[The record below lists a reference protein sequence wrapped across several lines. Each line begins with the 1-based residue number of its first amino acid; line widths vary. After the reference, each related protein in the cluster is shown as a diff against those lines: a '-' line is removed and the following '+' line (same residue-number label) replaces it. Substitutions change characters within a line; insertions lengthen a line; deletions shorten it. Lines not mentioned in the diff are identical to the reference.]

1 MTSQWVFA
9 IGLAL
14 LGLLV
19 IRAGL
24 RILRER
30 STRGVRFSGGQIKV
44 DLITDFPALLIGIG
58 YVVFGFICLVPLG
71 QSGLAALQN
80 TAAPQLGQMITLPLV
95 GFFGLFI
102 FVVVVGFMAGLFT
115 RRDEVRD

>member
-30 STRGVRFSGGQIKV
+30 TTRGVRFTAGQIKV
-44 DLITDFPALLIGIG
+44 DLIAGLPALLIGIG
-58 YVVFGFICLVPLG
+58 YIVFGVICLVPLG
-71 QSGLAALQN
+71 QSGLAAMQN
-80 TAAPQLGQMITLPLV
+80 STMPMLSQLITLPLI

-115 RRDEVRD
+115 HRD